1 MDENK
6 RGSFGSTIGFLLSA
20 IGSAVGLG
28 NIWGFPYK
36 MGEMRRLHFPDRLPG
51 SGGICRLRDYAL

>member
-36 MGEMRRLHFPDRLPG
+36 MGRCGGFPDRLPG
-51 SGGICRLRDYAL
+51 SGGICRLRDHAL